1 MIYYQIFLFIYN
13 YRFIFYTAVK
23 TLYLK
28 IFPISFINYFPCSL
42 VFLKIL
48 CLYLFYGHWLFT
60 ILSFLPLYFLI
71 LYGWYTI
78 SCFSCFNNLLTII
91 VVWLQGILNMFK
103 RKIHILFFV
112 EFLLIN
118 CFTTPEIC
126 FFIFFLK
133 LFLYLFFTYRYWGS
147 QKNKILQQI
156 VFLIYTF
163 GSFFMLVGII
173 LIFISQDLQIF
184 S

>member
-1 MIYYQIFLFIYN
+1 
-13 YRFIFYTAVK
+13 
-23 TLYLK
+23 
-28 IFPISFINYFPCSL
+28 
-42 VFLKIL
+42 
-48 CLYLFYGHWLFT
+48 
-60 ILSFLPLYFLI
+60 
-71 LYGWYTI
+71 
-78 SCFSCFNNLLTII
+78 
-91 VVWLQGILNMFK
+91 MFK